1 MTMFAG
7 ALRAPL
13 QDALRPAGIQAEHI
27 GVLWNLTLGLCAL
40 VFAVVLGVFLAALW
54 CAPRAN
60 AGTGADLS
68 SLARPERRTW
78 RAIAWAT
85 AASTVGLM
93 FLLAADAWTSRALAR
108 LPLADA
114 VNIELTGHQW
124 WWEARYLDA
133 DPAREFSTAN
143 ELHIPVGR
151 PVLVTLR
158 AADVIH
164 TLWIPNLQGKKDM
177 IPGRTATLTLRAD
190 RAGSYRGQCA
200 EFCGV
205 EHALMA
211 LLVEAEPNTAYEAWA
226 ARQRRP
232 ATEPTDAAALRGREI
247 FLKGA
252 CAGCHTVAGTT
263 ARGRKG
269 PDLSHLA
276 SRRTIGAG
284 MFPNNR
290 GHLAGWIADPQAL
303 KPGVYMPPSALAPG
317 DLQALLAYLETL
329 K

>member
-1 MTMFAG
+1 VQSWN
-7 ALRAPL
+7 APL

-27 GVLWNLTLGLCAL
+27 GALWNLTLGLCGL
-40 VFAVVLGVFLAALW
+40 VFALVLGAFVAALW
-54 CAPRAN
+54 CAPRAG
-60 AGTGADLS
+60 AGTAADLS

-78 RAIAWAT
+78 RIIGWAT
-85 AASTVGLM
+85 AVSTAGLLV
-93 FLLAADAWTSRALAR
+93 LLVADAWTSRALAR
-108 LPLADA
+108 LPLVDA

-133 DPAREFSTAN
+133 DPAREFTTAN

-177 IPGRTATLTLRAD
+177 IPGRTATVSLRAD
-190 RAGSYRGQCA
+190 RAGVYRGQCA

-211 LLVEAEPNTAYEAWA
+211 LVVEAEPNAAYEAWA
-226 ARQRRP
+226 ARQRTPGAAP
-232 ATEPTDAAALRGREI
+232 ADAAARRGRDI
-247 FLKGA
+247 FMGGA
-252 CAGCHTVAGTT
+252 CASCHTVAGTG

-276 SRRTIGAG
+276 SRRTIAAG

-290 GHLAGWIADPQAL
+290 GHLAGWIADPQSL
-303 KPGVYMPPSALAPG
+303 KPGVNMPPNALAPG

>member
-1 MTMFAG
+1 MWK
-7 ALRAPL
+7 APL

-27 GVLWNLTLGLCAL
+27 GSLWNFTLGLCAL
-40 VFAVVLGVFLAALW
+40 
-54 CAPRAN
+54 
-60 AGTGADLS
+60 
-68 SLARPERRTW
+68 ARPERRVW
-78 RAIAWAT
+78 RIIGWAT
-85 AASTVGLM
+85 AASALGLVA
-93 FLLAADAWTSRALAR
+93 LLVADAWTSRALAR

-133 DPAREFSTAN
+133 DPARAFTTAN

-158 AADVIH
+158 ADDVIH

-177 IPGRTATLTLRAD
+177 IPGRTATLSLRAD
-190 RAGSYRGQCA
+190 RPGTYRGQCA

-205 EHALMA
+205 QHALMA
-211 LLVEAEPNTAYEAWA
+211 LLVEAEPNADYEAWA
-226 ARQRRP
+226 AAQRSAAP
-232 ATEPTDAAALRGREI
+232 APVDALALRGREV
-247 FLKGA
+247 FLNGN
-252 CAGCHTVAGTT
+252 CASCHTVAGTA
-263 ARGRKG
+263 ARGSRG

-290 GHLAGWIADPQAL
+290 GHLGGWIADPQAL
-303 KPGVYMPPSALAPG
+303 KPGVYMPPNSLPPA

>member
-1 MTMFAG
+1 MSLHAY
-7 ALRAPL
+7 ALTAPL
-13 QDALRPAGIQAEHI
+13 QDALRPAGIQAVHL
-27 GVLWNLTLGLCAL
+27 GNLWNLTLGLCGL
-40 VFAVVLGVFLAALW
+40 VFAAVLGACLYALW
-54 CAPRAN
+54 RAPRGD
-60 AGTGADLS
+60 AGTAPDLR
-68 SLARPERRTW
+68 SLAQPERRVW

-85 AASTVGLM
+85 AASTLGLLG
-93 FLLAADAWTSRALAR
+93 LLAADVWTSRALAR

-133 DPAREFSTAN
+133 DPAREFMTAN

-158 AADVIH
+158 ADDVIH

-177 IPGRTATLTLRAD
+177 IPGRTATITLRAD

-211 LLVEAEPNTAYEAWA
+211 LLVEAEPNAAYEAWA
-226 ARQRRP
+226 ARQREAAP
-232 ATEPTDAAALRGREI
+232 APRDALAQRGRAV
-247 FLKGA
+247 FVNGN
-252 CAGCHTVAGTT
+252 CARCHTVAGTD
-263 ARGRKG
+263 AQGRMG

-284 MFPNNR
+284 MFPNKR
-290 GHLAGWIADPQAL
+290 GHLAGWIADPQSL
-303 KPGVYMPPSALAPG
+303 KPGVYMPPNALAPD

>member
-1 MTMFAG
+1 V
-7 ALRAPL
+7 
-13 QDALRPAGIQAEHI
+13 I
-27 GVLWNLTLGLCAL
+27 G
-40 VFAVVLGVFLAALW
+40 
-54 CAPRAN
+54 
-60 AGTGADLS
+60 
-68 SLARPERRTW
+68 
-78 RAIAWAT
+78 WAT
-85 AASTVGLM
+85 AASTLGLL
-93 FLLAADAWTSRALAR
+93 FLLGADAWTSRALAR

-133 DPAREFSTAN
+133 DPAREFTTAN

-158 AADVIH
+158 ADDVIH

-177 IPGRTATLTLRAD
+177 IPGRTATLALRAD

-211 LLVEAEPNTAYEAWA
+211 LLVEAEPNAAYEAWA
-226 ARQRRP
+226 ARQRSP
-232 ATEPTDAAALRGREI
+232 AAAALDASALRGRDV
-247 FLKGA
+247 FMRGA
-252 CAGCHTVAGTT
+252 CAGCHTVAGTA

-276 SRRTIGAG
+276 SRRSIGAG

-290 GHLAGWIADPQAL
+290 GHLAGWIEDPQSL
-303 KPGVYMPPSALAPG
+303 KPGVTMPPNALAPG
-317 DLQALLAYLETL
+317 DLHALLAYLETL